1 MDTYQSL
8 AIRKRSFPTY
18 LFPFAVD
25 GGGNLFLADCRTD
38 RGAVYIWWHDVLEG
52 NLLDLRTGIGE
63 FWTYLETD

>member
-1 MDTYQSL
+1 M
-8 AIRKRSFPTY
+8 
-18 LFPFAVD
+18 PFAVD